1 MNLFKIFIAALLI
14 DNVVLMRFI
23 ALCPFIGMSTD
34 EDKSIGMGLAVVFVT
49 VIATA
54 VTWPIYTFIL
64 KPLGLVFLQLLVFIL
79 VIASLVQLVEYF
91 LKKSVPGLYKG
102 MGIYLALITTNC
114 GILAV
119 TLDVINNTCAL
130 ITTNCGILAVTLDV
144 INNTCVFTG
153 KPYTFIESIVYAV
166 GVALGFLLSMLLLAG
181 IRGRIRTSPVPAFL
195 KGTPVLFAA
204 TALLSIA
211 FMGFKGLVQ

>member
-1 MNLFKIFIAALLI
+1 MNLFKIFLAALLI

-34 EDKSIGMGLAVVFVT
+34 EDKSVGMGLAVVFVT

-54 VTWPIYTFIL
+54 VTWPIYRFIL
-64 KPLGLVFLQLLVFIL
+64 EPLGLVFLQLLVFIL

-91 LKKSVPGLYKG
+91 LKKSIPGLYKG

-114 GILAV
+114 A
-119 TLDVINNTCAL
+119 
-130 ITTNCGILAVTLDV
+130 ILAVTLDV

-153 KPYTFIESIVYAV
+153 KPYTFIEAIVYAI
-166 GVALGFLLSMLLLAG
+166 GVAMGFLLSMLLLAG
-181 IRGRIRTSPVPAFL
+181 IRGRLRTSPIPAFL
-195 KGTPVLFAA
+195 KGTPVLFIA

>member
-1 MNLFKIFIAALLI
+1 MNLFKIFLAALLI

-23 ALCPFIGMSTD
+23 ALCPFIGMSAD
-34 EDKSIGMGLAVVFVT
+34 EDKSVGMGLAVVFVT

-54 VTWPIYTFIL
+54 VTWPIYRFIL
-64 KPLGLVFLQLLVFIL
+64 EPMGLVFLQLLVFIL

-91 LKKSVPGLYKG
+91 LKKSIPGLYKG
-102 MGIYLALITTNC
+102 MGIYL
-114 GILAV
+114 
-119 TLDVINNTCAL
+119 AL

-153 KPYTFIESIVYAV
+153 KPYTFIESIVYAI

-181 IRGRIRTSPVPAFL
+181 IRNRLRTASVPLFL
-195 KGTPVLFAA
+195 KGTPVLFVA
-204 TALLSIA
+204 TALLSMA